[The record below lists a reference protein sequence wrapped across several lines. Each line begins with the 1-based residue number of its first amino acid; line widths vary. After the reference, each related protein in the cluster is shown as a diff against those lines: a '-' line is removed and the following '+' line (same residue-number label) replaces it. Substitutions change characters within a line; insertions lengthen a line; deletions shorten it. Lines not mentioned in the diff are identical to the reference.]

1 MKKRNPIY
9 SVGSFLLAG
18 ALTLSMAACSGA
30 QTPAEDTQAPSAAAT
45 PAEAAAPAEETTPSA
60 PVSGALPVK
69 ALQPKQVEENP
80 YMAKSD
86 ANIHHDGYNTDSTDE
101 ILPLGIY
108 PEIHVSYETTNPNAS
123 PAIYFD
129 NYGHAV
135 VPLLGGIAI
144 RDLNAEETK
153 TLGYFSPK
161 QHDGGSYLIQSS
173 YTFLDAENR
182 IVCPTSSN
190 HVLMLRTTDEAGNVL
205 PEFEKVLDIDIKA
218 AAEAALGKELTQNLL
233 SVVFDYDGN
242 LWFATGGFRIYPE
255 RQQQGVLGYIAH
267 SAIEAILNGEQ
278 TDLSKAVFVYELALG
293 EGAEN
298 GIAASKDGAVI
309 LTNKNCYLLRANNG
323 VEAVWCTP
331 YESIGAKVSGEGD
344 KTTGGGLAWGGGC
357 SPTLTP
363 NLVMFTDNANPVN
376 LLALDMKTGE
386 VVAKTPVL
394 DDLPDGYQV
403 AIENSAIVYDNGEG
417 TVSTI
422 VCNWFGAG
430 NAGLADPNNDSSI
443 QSYANIYDQNWLMKG
458 NAMIA
463 PGVERVDTV
472 KTDSGY
478 EMKSIWSRNDLS
490 DTAIM
495 KLSTATGYIYGYV
508 QDLTTG
514 MWQYIILD
522 FETGETVFTMDVSNK
537 YGYNNM
543 AIGMYTGNSGNALY
557 CPTGYLE
564 LLRLQDRFVYLP
576 ELPYREVDLDQ
587 AARNVLTQDQFAQDG
602 GEGTV
607 ASWRNTATIRN
618 VHPNTTVAFRMN
630 NLSGSASDL
639 TLYAYGADGKL
650 IKVASELWSITDETD
665 AAVTELT
672 DGVLYELRVTVAD
685 GGDFDLSETEKEI
698 KLSVVLGK

>member
-1 MKKRNPIY
+1 MKKRNIIH
-9 SVGSFLLAG
+9 S
-18 ALTLSMAACSGA
+18 ALSLSLTAALCLSMAACGGT
-30 QTPAEDTQAPSAAAT
+30 QPPADSSAAS
-45 PAEAAAPAEETTPSA
+45 AAPAQPAAVQPAAEETTST
-60 PVSGALPVK
+60 ALPVK
-69 ALQPKQVEENP
+69 ALHPKQVDENP

-108 PEIHVSYETTNPNAS
+108 PEINVSYEKTNANAS

-129 NYGHAV
+129 SYGHAV

-161 QHDGGSYLIQSS
+161 KHDGGGYVIQSS
-173 YTFLDAENR
+173 YTFLDSENR
-182 IVCPTSSN
+182 IVCPTSNN
-190 HVLMLRTTDEAGNVL
+190 HVLMLRATDESGNVL

-242 LWFATGGFRIYPE
+242 LWFATGGFRIYPQ
-255 RQQQGVLGYIAH
+255 RQQQGVIGYIAH
-267 SAIEAILNGEQ
+267 SAIDAILNGKQ
-278 TDLSKAVFVYELALG
+278 TDLSKAVFVHELTPG

-298 GIAASKDGAVI
+298 GIAASKEGAVI
-309 LTNKNCYLLRANNG
+309 LTNQNCYLLRAEDG
-323 VEAVWCTP
+323 VNVVWCTP
-331 YESIGAKVSGEGD
+331 YESIGAKVSGEND

-363 NLVMFTDNANPVN
+363 NLVLFTDNQDPVN

-386 VVAKTPVL
+386 VVASTPVL
-394 DDLPDGYQV
+394 DDLPEGYQV
-403 AIENSAIVYDNGEG
+403 AVENSAIVYDDGEG

-443 QSYANIYDQNWLMKG
+443 QSYANIYDMNWLTKG
-458 NAMIA
+458 NCMIA
-463 PGVERVDTV
+463 PGVERVDTI

-478 EMKSIWSRNDLS
+478 EMKSVWCRNDLS
-490 DTAIM
+490 DTSIL

-508 QDLTTG
+508 QDLESG

-543 AIGMYTGNSGNALY
+543 AIGMYAGNSGNALY

-576 ELPYREVDLDQ
+576 EMPYRKVDLDK
-587 AARNVLTQDQFAQDG
+587 AARNVLTQEQFEQAG

-607 ASWRNTATIRN
+607 ASWRNTVTVEN
-618 VHPNTTVAFRMN
+618 VHPNTTVSFRMN
-630 NLSGSASDL
+630 NLSGSTSAL

-650 IKVASELWSITDETD
+650 AKVEPALWSITDEDGKT
-665 AAVTELT
+665 VTELT
-672 DGVLYELRVTVAD
+672 AGTLYELRVTVAD
-685 GGDFDLSETEKEI
+685 GGAFDLSEAEKEI
-698 KLSVVLGK
+698 KISVVLAK

>member
-1 MKKRNPIY
+1 MYHIA
-9 SVGSFLLAG
+9 V
-18 ALTLSMAACSGA
+18 LTKSETQETFYREQLSRFC
-30 QTPAEDTQAPSAAAT
+30 AEHGLFPRVDCYRGQEVFFEVARKNAPT
-45 PAEAAAPAEETTPSA
+45 N
-60 PVSGALPVK
+60 

-242 LWFATGGFRIYPE
+242 LWFATGGFRIY
-255 RQQQGVLGYIAH
+255 
-267 SAIEAILNGEQ
+267 
-278 TDLSKAVFVYELALG
+278 
-293 EGAEN
+293 
-298 GIAASKDGAVI
+298 
-309 LTNKNCYLLRANNG
+309 
-323 VEAVWCTP
+323 
-331 YESIGAKVSGEGD
+331 
-344 KTTGGGLAWGGGC
+344 
-357 SPTLTP
+357 
-363 NLVMFTDNANPVN
+363 
-376 LLALDMKTGE
+376 
-386 VVAKTPVL
+386 
-394 DDLPDGYQV
+394 
-403 AIENSAIVYDNGEG
+403 
-417 TVSTI
+417 
-422 VCNWFGAG
+422 
-430 NAGLADPNNDSSI
+430 
-443 QSYANIYDQNWLMKG
+443 
-458 NAMIA
+458 
-463 PGVERVDTV
+463 
-472 KTDSGY
+472 
-478 EMKSIWSRNDLS
+478 
-490 DTAIM
+490 
-495 KLSTATGYIYGYV
+495 
-508 QDLTTG
+508 
-514 MWQYIILD
+514 
-522 FETGETVFTMDVSNK
+522 
-537 YGYNNM
+537 
-543 AIGMYTGNSGNALY
+543 
-557 CPTGYLE
+557 LE

-587 AARNVLTQDQFAQDG
+587 AARNVLAQEQFAQDG

-639 TLYAYGADGKL
+639 TLYAYGPDGKL
-650 IKVASELWSITDETD
+650 VKVAPELWSITDETG

>member
-1 MKKRNPIY
+1 MKKRKIIH
-9 SVGSFLLAG
+9 S
-18 ALTLSMAACSGA
+18 ALSLSLTAALCLSMAACGGT
-30 QTPAEDTQAPSAAAT
+30 QPPADSSAAS
-45 PAEAAAPAEETTPSA
+45 AAPAQPAAVQPAAEEPTST
-60 PVSGALPVK
+60 ALPVK
-69 ALQPKQVEENP
+69 ALHPKQVDENP

-86 ANIHHDGYNTDSTDE
+86 ANIHHDGYNTDSMDE

-108 PEIHVSYETTNPNAS
+108 PEINVSYEKTNANAS

-129 NYGHAV
+129 SYGHAV

-161 QHDGGSYLIQSS
+161 KHDGGGYVIQSS
-173 YTFLDAENR
+173 YTFLDSENR
-182 IVCPTSSN
+182 IVCPTSNN
-190 HVLMLRTTDEAGNVL
+190 HVLMLRATDEAGNVL

-255 RQQQGVLGYIAH
+255 REQQGVLGYIAH

-278 TDLSKAVFVYELALG
+278 ADLSKAVFVYGLALG

-309 LTNKNCYLLRANNG
+309 LTNQNCYLLRANNG

-331 YESIGAKVSGEGD
+331 YESVGAKVSGEND

-357 SPTLTP
+357 SPSLTP
-363 NLVMFTDNANPVN
+363 ELVMFTDNADPVK

-386 VVAKTPVL
+386 IVASMPVL
-394 DDLPDGYQV
+394 DDLPEGYQV
-403 AIENSAIVYDNGEG
+403 AVDNSAIVYDDSEG

-430 NAGLADPNNDSSI
+430 SAGLADPNNDSSI
-443 QSYANIYDQNWLMKG
+443 QSYANIYDMNWLTKG
-458 NAMIA
+458 NCMIA
-463 PGVERVDTV
+463 PGVERVDTI

-478 EMKSIWSRNDLS
+478 EMKSVWCRNDLS
-490 DTAIM
+490 DTSIF
-495 KLSTATGYIYGYV
+495 KLSTATGYLYGYV
-508 QDLTTG
+508 QDVTTG
-514 MWQYIILD
+514 MWQYIVLD

-543 AIGMYTGNSGNALY
+543 AIGMYAGNSGNALY

-576 ELPYREVDLDQ
+576 EMPYRKVDLDK
-587 AARNVLTQDQFAQDG
+587 AARNVLTQAQFEQDG

-607 ASWRNTATIRN
+607 ASWRNTATVEN

-630 NLSGSASDL
+630 DLSGSTSAL

-650 IKVASELWSITDETD
+650 AKVEPALWSITDEDGKT
-665 AAVTELT
+665 VTELT
-672 DGVLYELRVTVAD
+672 AGTLYELRVTVAD
-685 GGDFDLSETEKEI
+685 GGAFDLSETEKEI
-698 KLSVVLGK
+698 RLSVVLGK

>member
-1 MKKRNPIY
+1 MKKRNIIH
-9 SVGSFLLAG
+9 S
-18 ALTLSMAACSGA
+18 ALSLSLTAALCLSMAACGGT
-30 QTPAEDTQAPSAAAT
+30 QPPADSSAAS
-45 PAEAAAPAEETTPSA
+45 AAPAQPAAVQPAAEEPTST
-60 PVSGALPVK
+60 ALPVK
-69 ALQPKQVEENP
+69 ALHPKQVDENP

-108 PEIHVSYETTNPNAS
+108 PEINVSYEKTNANAS

-129 NYGHAV
+129 SYGHAV

-161 QHDGGSYLIQSS
+161 KHDGGGYVIQSS
-173 YTFLDAENR
+173 YTFLDSENR
-182 IVCPTSSN
+182 IVCPTSNN
-190 HVLMLRTTDEAGNVL
+190 HVLMLRATDESGNVL

-255 RQQQGVLGYIAH
+255 REQQGVIGYIAH
-267 SAIEAILNGEQ
+267 SAIDAILNGKQ
-278 TDLSKAVFVYELALG
+278 TDLSKAVFVHELTPG

-298 GIAASKDGAVI
+298 GIAASKEGAVI
-309 LTNKNCYLLRANNG
+309 LTNQNCYLLRANNG

-331 YESIGAKVSGEGD
+331 YESVGAKVSGEGD

-363 NLVMFTDNANPVN
+363 NLVLFTDNQDPVN

-386 VVAKTPVL
+386 VVASTPVL
-394 DDLPDGYQV
+394 DDLPEGYQV
-403 AIENSAIVYDNGEG
+403 AVENSAIVYDDGEG

-443 QSYANIYDQNWLMKG
+443 QSYANIYDMNWLTKG
-458 NAMIA
+458 NCMIA

-490 DTAIM
+490 DTSIL

-508 QDLTTG
+508 QDVTTG
-514 MWQYIILD
+514 MWQYIVLD

-543 AIGMYTGNSGNALY
+543 AIGMYAGNSGNALY

-576 ELPYREVDLDQ
+576 EMPYRKVDLDK
-587 AARNVLTQDQFAQDG
+587 AARNVLTQEQFEQAG

-607 ASWRNTATIRN
+607 ASWRNTATVEN

-630 NLSGSASDL
+630 DLSGSTSAL

-650 IKVASELWSITDETD
+650 AKVEPALWSITDEDGKT
-665 AAVTELT
+665 VTELT
-672 DGVLYELRVTVAD
+672 AGTLYELRVTVAD
-685 GGDFDLSETEKEI
+685 GGAFDLSEAEKEI
-698 KLSVVLGK
+698 RLSVVLGK

>member
-1 MKKRNPIY
+1 MKRKKLQC
-9 SVGSFLLAG
+9 SVPTLMLAG
-18 ALTLSMAACSGA
+18 VLCLTLAACGA
-30 QTPAEDTQAPSAAAT
+30 KQSSDMPASDTESAVSTAL
-45 PAEAAAPAEETTPSA
+45 PASDTESA
-60 PVSGALPVK
+60 VSTALPVK
-69 ALQPKQVEENP
+69 AMNAKRVDENP

-101 ILPLGIY
+101 VLPLGIY
-108 PEIHVSYETTNPNAS
+108 PEINVSYEKTNANAS

-129 NYGHAV
+129 SYGHAV
-135 VPLLGGIAI
+135 APLLGGIAI

-161 QHDGGSYLIQSS
+161 QHDGGGYVIQSS
-173 YTFLDAENR
+173 YTFLDSENR
-182 IVCPTSSN
+182 IVCPTSNN
-190 HVLMLRTTDEAGNVL
+190 HVLMLRATDEAGNVL

-255 RQQQGVLGYIAH
+255 REQQGVLGYIAH

-278 TDLSKAVFVYELALG
+278 TDLSKAVFVYGLVLG

-309 LTNKNCYLLRANNG
+309 LTNQNCYLLRANNG

-331 YESIGAKVSGEGD
+331 YESVGAKVSGEND
-344 KTTGGGLAWGGGC
+344 KTTGGGLTWGGGC
-357 SPTLTP
+357 SPSLTP
-363 NLVMFTDNANPVN
+363 NLVMFTDNADPVK

-386 VVAKTPVL
+386 IVASMPVL
-394 DDLPDGYQV
+394 DDLPEGYQV
-403 AIENSAIVYDNGEG
+403 AVDNSAIVYDDSEG

-430 NAGLADPNNDSSI
+430 SAGLADPNSDSSI
-443 QSYANIYDQNWLMKG
+443 QSYANIYDTNWLTKG
-458 NAMIA
+458 NCMIA
-463 PGVERVDTV
+463 PGVERVDTI

-478 EMKSIWSRNDLS
+478 EMKSVWCRNDLS
-490 DTAIM
+490 DTSIM

-508 QDLTTG
+508 QDLESG

-522 FETGETVFTMDVSNK
+522 FETGKTVFTMDVSNK
-537 YGYNNM
+537 FGYNNM
-543 AIGMYTGNSGNALY
+543 AIGMYAGNSGNALY

-576 ELPYREVDLDQ
+576 EMPYREVNLDK
-587 AARNVLTQDQFAQDG
+587 AARNVLTQEQFEQAG

-607 ASWRNTATIRN
+607 ASWRNTVTVEN
-618 VHPNTTVAFRMN
+618 VHPNTTVSFRMN
-630 NLSGSASDL
+630 NLSGSAADL
-639 TLYAYGADGKL
+639 KLYAYGADGKL
-650 IKVASELWSITDETD
+650 AEVSKELWTITDESGTGVD
-665 AAVTELT
+665 TLT
-672 DGVLYELRVTVAD
+672 DGTLYELRVSVAD
-685 GGDFDLSETEKEI
+685 DGALDLSEAEKEI
-698 KLSVVLGK
+698 IISVVLSK

>member
-1 MKKRNPIY
+1 MKKRNIIH
-9 SVGSFLLAG
+9 S
-18 ALTLSMAACSGA
+18 ALSLSLTAALCLSMAACGGT
-30 QTPAEDTQAPSAAAT
+30 QPPADSSAAS
-45 PAEAAAPAEETTPSA
+45 AAPAQPAAVQPAAEEPTST
-60 PVSGALPVK
+60 ALPVK
-69 ALQPKQVEENP
+69 ALHPKQVDENP

-108 PEIHVSYETTNPNAS
+108 PEINVSYEKTNANAS

-129 NYGHAV
+129 SYGHAV

-161 QHDGGSYLIQSS
+161 KHDGGGYVIQSS
-173 YTFLDAENR
+173 YTFLDASNR
-182 IVCPTSSN
+182 IVCPTSNN
-190 HVLMLRTTDEAGNVL
+190 HVLMLRATDESGNVL

-242 LWFATGGFRIYPE
+242 LWFATGGFRIYPQ
-255 RQQQGVLGYIAH
+255 RQQQGVIGYIAH
-267 SAIEAILNGEQ
+267 SAIDAILNGKQ
-278 TDLSKAVFVYELALG
+278 TDLSKAVFVHELTPG

-298 GIAASKDGAVI
+298 GIAASKEGAVI
-309 LTNKNCYLLRANNG
+309 LTNQNCYLLRAEDG
-323 VEAVWCTP
+323 VNVVWCTP
-331 YESIGAKVSGEGD
+331 YESVGAKVSGEGD

-363 NLVMFTDNANPVN
+363 NLVLFTDNQDPVN

-386 VVAKTPVL
+386 VVASTPVL
-394 DDLPDGYQV
+394 DDLPEGYQV
-403 AIENSAIVYDNGEG
+403 AVENSAIVYDDGEG

-443 QSYANIYDQNWLMKG
+443 QSYANIYDMNWLTKG
-458 NAMIA
+458 NCMIA
-463 PGVERVDTV
+463 PGIERVDTI

-478 EMKSIWSRNDLS
+478 EMKSVWCRNDLS
-490 DTAIM
+490 DTSIM

-508 QDLTTG
+508 QDLESG

-522 FETGETVFTMDVSNK
+522 FATGETVFTMDVSNK

-543 AIGMYTGNSGNALY
+543 AIGMYAGNSGNALY

-576 ELPYREVDLDQ
+576 EMPYRKVDLDK
-587 AARNVLTQDQFAQDG
+587 AARNVLTQAQFEQAG

-607 ASWRNTATIRN
+607 ANWRNTVTVEN
-618 VHPNTTVAFRMN
+618 VHPNTTVSFRMN
-630 NLSGSASDL
+630 NLSGSTSAL

-650 IKVASELWSITDETD
+650 AKVEPALWSITDEDGKT
-665 AAVTELT
+665 VTELT
-672 DGVLYELRVTVAD
+672 AGTLYELRVTVAD
-685 GGDFDLSETEKEI
+685 GGAFDLSEAEKEI
-698 KLSVVLGK
+698 KISVVLGK